1 MDPSTEGHYGRSN
14 PYTSGV
20 ATTPTGAQ
28 HPYPSHSPTYSQSST
43 SSPTGLNAHSG
54 MEKTEVDMEKSE
66 PIPVEQMANVEEPD
80 GLKRELKLRHM
91 VMIAISG
98 TIGTGLFLTSGKT
111 IATAGPLGALLAYV
125 IIGIWLVFVCQAI
138 GEIATLLPL
147 PGGFTAWG
155 SRFFDEAF
163 SFQLR
168 FCYLTNWLLTV
179 PAELS
184 ASSLVISFW
193 LPEGSSFPVWVVPCI
208 IIILL
213 VSINFLGVKM
223 YGEAEYWFSILKV
236 VTIIVFIFT
245 GILTD
250 AGAVGGKTFGVD
262 YWHIDGAPFKGGFRA
277 FLSVLVSV
285 GFAYGGTELS
295 GITAA
300 ESSNPHKHVPKAVN
314 TVLIRIAF
322 FYILSIFFLSCIVPN
337 DDPRLMN
344 TSGTVVNAPF
354 TIVFLQAGMKGGADY
369 MNAVIFTSIV
379 SATNSDFYVATR
391 MLLSLSKDGWAPK
404 WVGKTNRRGVPY
416 FAVMITTL
424 FSCIALV
431 MIYAGAEVVFNW
443 LVSIIGSLIFLVWVC
458 ILFLH
463 FRFRQCWKAQGRSPQ
478 ELPYRSWGYPY
489 GHYLAMTIGVCCV
502 IASFYL
508 SIDNRPS
515 AGDFPQGTADE
526 GYVKARNT
534 WAQGLLGAWFP
545 WFQATML
552 YFGYKLVRKTKIVNP
567 AMADLDTGRWV
578 PRPEDIDDRPRPKWK
593 KILARFV

>member
-1 MDPSTEGHYGRSN
+1 MTN
-14 PYTSGV
+14 P
-20 ATTPTGAQ
+20 GAEK
-28 HPYPSHSPTYSQSST
+28 
-43 SSPTGLNAHSG
+43 
-54 MEKTEVDMEKSE
+54 MEIDSAGQAPAEDMVNIE
-66 PIPVEQMANVEEPD
+66 NPD
-80 GLKRELKLRHM
+80 GLHRGLRLRHM

-98 TIGTGLFLTSGKT
+98 TIGTGLFLTSGKA

-125 IIGIWLVFVCQAI
+125 VIGVWLAFVCQAI

-147 PGGFTAWG
+147 PGGFTSWG

-163 SFQLR
+163 SFQMTY
-168 FCYLTNWLLTV
+168 CYLTNWLLTV

-184 ASSLVISFW
+184 ASSVIIKFW
-193 LPEGSSFPVWVVPCI
+193 LPERSNFPIWIVPCI
-208 IIILL
+208 IIIVL
-213 VSINFLGVKM
+213 VIINFLGVRM

-236 VTIIVFIFT
+236 ATIVVFIIT

-262 YWHIDGAPFKGGFRA
+262 YWHIAGAPFKGGFKA

-295 GITAA
+295 GVTAA

-314 TVLIRIAF
+314 TVLIRIAV
-322 FYILSIFFLSCIVPN
+322 FYVLSIFFLSCIVPN

-344 TSGTVVNAPF
+344 ESGSIVNAPF
-354 TIVFLQAGMKGGADY
+354 TLVFVQAGMKGGADY

-391 MLLSLSKDGWAPK
+391 MMLSLSKNGWAPK
-404 WVGKTNRRGVPY
+404 WLGRTNRRGVPY

-463 FRFRQCWKAQGRSPQ
+463 FRFRACWKAQGRTPQ
-478 ELPYRSWGYPY
+478 ELPYKSWGYPY
-489 GHYLAMTIGVCCV
+489 GHYLAMLIGLFCV
-502 IASFYL
+502 VASFYL
-508 SIDNRPS
+508 SIDRKPS
-515 AGDFPQGTADE
+515 IDAFPGGSSSDE
-526 GYVKARNT
+526 YKKARNS

-545 WFQATML
+545 WFQAITL
-552 YFGYKLVRKTKIVNP
+552 YFVYKFVRKSKIIDP
-567 AMADLDTGRWV
+567 ALADLDSGRWI
-578 PRPEDIDDRPRPKWK
+578 PSPEDIEESNKPRSKWK
-593 KILARFV
+593 AILSNFV

>member
-20 ATTPTGAQ
+20 TTTPTGAQ

-147 PGGFTAWG
+147 PG
-155 SRFFDEAF
+155 
-163 SFQLR
+163 
-168 FCYLTNWLLTV
+168 
-179 PAELS
+179 AELS

-208 IIILL
+208 IIVLL

-236 VTIIVFIFT
+236 VTIIVFIIT

-404 WVGKTNRRGVPY
+404 WSARLTVEECP
-416 FAVMITTL
+416 TL
-424 FSCIALV
+424 
-431 MIYAGAEVVFNW
+431 
-443 LVSIIGSLIFLVWVC
+443 
-458 ILFLH
+458 
-463 FRFRQCWKAQGRSPQ
+463 RS
-478 ELPYRSWGYPY
+478 
-489 GHYLAMTIGVCCV
+489 
-502 IASFYL
+502 
-508 SIDNRPS
+508 
-515 AGDFPQGTADE
+515 
-526 GYVKARNT
+526 
-534 WAQGLLGAWFP
+534 
-545 WFQATML
+545 
-552 YFGYKLVRKTKIVNP
+552 
-567 AMADLDTGRWV
+567 
-578 PRPEDIDDRPRPKWK
+578 
-593 KILARFV
+593 

>member
-1 MDPSTEGHYGRSN
+1 MEPSKEGHTPYSYNTTTTPDHHHDGTPAG
-14 PYTSGV
+14 PYTSV
-20 ATTPTGAQ
+20 
-28 HPYPSHSPTYSQSST
+28 SPIYSQSSS
-43 SSPTGLNAHSG
+43 SSPTNGLTH
-54 MEKTEVDMEKSE
+54 EKAEVLDS
-66 PIPVEQMANVEEPD
+66 PAVEQMENVETPD
-80 GLKRELKLRHM
+80 GLHRGLKLRHM

-125 IIGIWLVFVCQAI
+125 VIGIWLVFVCQAI

-147 PGGFTAWG
+147 PGGFTSWG

-163 SFQLR
+163 SFQLSY
-168 FCYLTNWLLTV
+168 CYLTNWLLTV

-193 LPEGSSFPVWVVPCI
+193 LPEGSSFPLWVVPCI
-208 IIILL
+208 IIVVL
-213 VSINFLGVKM
+213 VVINFLGVKM

-236 VTIIVFIFT
+236 VTIIVFIIT

-262 YWHIDGAPFKGGFRA
+262 YWHMEGAPFKGGFKA

-314 TVLIRIAF
+314 TVLVRIAF

-337 DDPRLMN
+337 NDERLMN
-344 TSGTVVNAPF
+344 DGGTVVNAPF
-354 TIVFLQAGMKGGADY
+354 TIVFLQSGMKGGADY

-391 MLLSLSKDGWAPK
+391 MMLSLSKNGWAPK
-404 WVGKTNRRGVPY
+404 WVGRTNRRGVPY

-443 LVSIIGSLIFLVWVC
+443 LVSIIGSLIFLIWVC

-463 FRFRQCWKAQGRSPQ
+463 FRFRACWKAQGRTPQ
-478 ELPYRSWGYPY
+478 DLPYKSWGYPY
-489 GHYLAMTIGVCCV
+489 GHYLAMTIAICCV
-502 IASFYL
+502 VASFYL
-508 SIDNRPS
+508 SIANKPS
-515 AGDFPQGTADE
+515 VGNFPEGTADPK
-526 GYVKARNT
+526 YKKARDS

-545 WFQATML
+545 WFQAITL
-552 YFGYKLVRKTKIVNP
+552 YFVYKFVRKTKIVDP
-567 AMADLDTGRWV
+567 ALADLDSGRWV
-578 PRPEDIDDRPRPKWK
+578 PREEDVDDRPRPKWK
-593 KILARFV
+593 KVLARFV

>member
-1 MDPSTEGHYGRSN
+1 
-14 PYTSGV
+14 
-20 ATTPTGAQ
+20 
-28 HPYPSHSPTYSQSST
+28 
-43 SSPTGLNAHSG
+43 
-54 MEKTEVDMEKSE
+54 ME
-66 PIPVEQMANVEEPD
+66 NVETPD
-80 GLKRELKLRHM
+80 GLHRGLKLRHM

-125 IIGIWLVFVCQAI
+125 VIGIWLVFVCQAI

-147 PGGFTAWG
+147 PGGFTSWG

-163 SFQLR
+163 SFQLSY
-168 FCYLTNWLLTV
+168 CYLTNWLLTV

-193 LPEGSSFPVWVVPCI
+193 LPEGSSFPLWVVPCI
-208 IIILL
+208 IIVVL
-213 VSINFLGVKM
+213 VVINFLGVKM

-236 VTIIVFIFT
+236 VTIIVFIIT

-262 YWHIDGAPFKGGFRA
+262 YWHMEGAPFKGGFKA

-314 TVLIRIAF
+314 TVLVRIAF

-337 DDPRLMN
+337 NDERLMN
-344 TSGTVVNAPF
+344 DGGTVVNAPF

-391 MLLSLSKDGWAPK
+391 MMLSLSKNGWAPK
-404 WVGKTNRRGVPY
+404 WVGRTNRRGVPY

-443 LVSIIGSLIFLVWVC
+443 LVSIIGSLIFLIWVC

-463 FRFRQCWKAQGRSPQ
+463 FRFRACWKAQGRTPQ
-478 ELPYRSWGYPY
+478 DLPYKSWGYPY
-489 GHYLAMTIGVCCV
+489 GHYLAMTIAICCV
-502 IASFYL
+502 VASFYL
-508 SIDNRPS
+508 SIANKPS
-515 AGDFPQGTADE
+515 VGNFPEGTADPK
-526 GYVKARNT
+526 YKKARDS

-545 WFQATML
+545 WFQAITL
-552 YFGYKLVRKTKIVNP
+552 YFVYKFVRKTKIVDP
-567 AMADLDTGRWV
+567 ALADLDSGRWV
-578 PRPEDIDDRPRPKWK
+578 PREEDVDDRPRPKWK
-593 KILARFV
+593 KVLARFV